1 MASGENSRIWYGGT
15 RAHEPRRYH
24 LRLVHDLVVI
34 GAGAAGVFAAIQAA
48 ENASPPLRALL
59 LEAGRRPLRK
69 VRISGGGRCNVTHAE
84 FDPRRLVT
92 HYPRGARELR
102 GPFSKFAPG
111 DAMAWFEER
120 GVPLKIEADG
130 RVFPV
135 SDDSA
140 SVIGALTA
148 ACDRLGVEW
157 ATRSAVSGL
166 DRDDATDAW
175 EVSLRGGG
183 RLTAKR
189 VLLATGS
196 APAGYRLAAALG
208 IALVDPAPSLFSFNV
223 PEPRLHALS
232 GLSVPDAEVSFD
244 ELPYRTRGPLLATHW
259 GLSGPAVLRASAE
272 AAVDLHARDYEAGFR
287 VSWTGATRDD
297 VVDYLA
303 HGRRRAGRRTLGFDV
318 GLSLP
323 RRLWHYLV
331 ERAGCALAGRW
342 ADLNASQLARLADVL
357 TADRYRMRGQTR
369 FKEEFVTAG
378 GIDLRELDFR
388 TFAIKRHR
396 GLYAAGE
403 LLDIDGVT
411 GGFNFQAAWTGG
423 FLAGRAIAAS
433 LAEPGR

>member
-1 MASGENSRIWYGGT
+1 MY
-15 RAHEPRRYH
+15 
-24 LRLVHDLVVI
+24 DLVVI
-34 GAGAAGVFAAIQAA
+34 GGGAAGFFAAIQAA
-48 ENASPPLRALL
+48 EHAGRPLSALV
-59 LEAGRRPLRK
+59 LEAGRRPLQK
-69 VRISGGGRCNVTHAE
+69 VRISGGGRCNLTHAE

-92 HYPRGARELR
+92 HYPRGSRELR

-111 DAMAWFEER
+111 DTMAWFEGR
-120 GVPLKIEADG
+120 GVALKTEADG

-140 SVIGALTA
+140 SVVRALTE
-148 ACDRLGVEW
+148 ACDLHGVER
-157 ATRSAVSGL
+157 ATRSAVSAL
-166 DRDDATDAW
+166 DRDDASDAW
-175 EVSLRGGG
+175 AVSLRGGG
-183 RLTAKR
+183 RLAAKR

-196 APAGYRLAAALG
+196 APGGYRLAAALG
-208 IALVDPAPSLFSFNV
+208 IALVDPVPSLFSFDV
-223 PEPRLHALS
+223 PEPRLRALS

-244 ELPYRTRGPLLATHW
+244 DLPYRTRGPLLATHW

-303 HGRRRAGRRTLGFDV
+303 HARRRAGRRTLGFDV

-323 RRLWHYLV
+323 KRLWHYLV
-331 ERAGCALAGRW
+331 DRAGCALAERW
-342 ADLNASQLARLADVL
+342 ADLSAPQLARLADVL
-357 TADRYRMRGQTR
+357 SADRYRMRGQTR
-369 FKEEFVTAG
+369 FKEEFVIAG

-403 LLDIDGVT
+403 LLDVDGVT

-433 LAEPGR
+433 LREGER